1 MMAVKSFLDD
11 QFPSNHMTDASI
23 NSIHSAS
30 EAQGYTV
37 AKSSDVFLFLD
48 PCSDYF
54 QLILSSAVPSFA
66 ICPKFHK

>member
-11 QFPSNHMTDASI
+11 QFPSYHMTDASI

-37 AKSSDVFLFLD
+37 SSDVFLFMH

-66 ICPKFHK
+66 ICPKFE